1 MSELEQTN
9 STPSKVY
16 DHELLARLVIREGRK
31 FREAAVL
38 AGYAPTVAQNGL
50 KALCA
55 QSSLVSQAI
64 EKETNACMMG
74 FEKHKPLAVRR
85 LLAEI
90 TDLRRPA
97 GIKAIEVLGRFK
109 EADWFVR
116 NVDVQIGI
124 FNSLGEPSDPASDA
138 LDAYSTDN
146 PKTK

>member
-1 MSELEQTN
+1 MQELEQTN
-9 STPSKVY
+9 SPSSKVY
-16 DHELLARLVIREGRK
+16 DHDLLARLVIREGRK
-31 FREAAVL
+31 FKEAAVL

-64 EKETNACMMG
+64 DRETNACILG

-90 TDLRRPA
+90 TDLKRPA

-124 FNSLGEPSDPASDA
+124 FNALGEPSDPASDA
-138 LDAYSTDN
+138 LSSYQDEPD
-146 PKTK
+146 PK